1 MGLNATGPGALV
13 AQDWPAACAVRVW
26 AVQVKETTELATGK
40 CWERPGLKC
49 RLLGHCGI
57 CLVLSP

>member
-13 AQDWPAACAVRVW
+13 AQDWAAACAVHVW
-26 AVQVKETTELATGK
+26 AVQVKETTELATHE

-49 RLLGHCGI
+49 RLLGHYGI
-57 CLVLSP
+57 CLILSP